1 MTRTRTA
8 TLDPTLSAMVI
19 SRQPLYYA
27 EGGDDQEDRPGHVR
41 AASSL
46 AWIRDE
52 IALVQDDAN
61 FVALWHPQVGRARA
75 VALPRGEG
83 GLRQFDDHRGN
94 KKYKLDLEACPAL
107 TDSDGPTLLA
117 FGSGS
122 KKRRRRIAM
131 VDRWHDATPR
141 VTLVEATSLY
151 ERLEDERAFAGS
163 DMNIEGALVDGDVL
177 RFFARGNGA
186 PRDGLHPVD
195 ATCEIPLDALLA
207 YLHGGARTRPPSPA
221 AVQQYDL
228 GVLDDVVLGFT
239 DATAMGVHTL
249 YSAAAEASKDSI
261 SDGMVTGSAIGVI
274 APDGRTR
281 YALLT
286 DQTGRPLRDKV
297 EGVVLS
303 RTTTREAFVVVDPDD
318 ATRPSE
324 LCVVELSGPWGD

>member
-8 TLDPTLSAMVI
+8 ALDPTLSAMVI

-27 EGGDDQEDRPGHVR
+27 EGGDAHEDRPEHVR

-61 FVALWHPQVGRARA
+61 FVALLHPERGRARA

-83 GLRQFDDHRGN
+83 GVRQFDDHRGN
-94 KKYKLDLEACPAL
+94 KKHKLDLEACAAL
-107 TDSDGPTLLA
+107 TDADGPTLLA

-131 VDRWHDATPR
+131 VDRWHDVAPR

-151 ERLEDERAFAGS
+151 ERLEEERAFAGS

-177 RFFARGNGA
+177 RFFSRGNGA
-186 PRDGLHPVD
+186 PRDGRHPLD

-207 YLHGGARTRPPSPA
+207 YLRDGARMRPPSPM
-221 AVQQYDL
+221 AVQPYDL
-228 GVLDDVVLGFT
+228 GALDGVLLGFT
-239 DATAMGVHTL
+239 DATLMGEHVL

-261 SDGMVTGSAIGVI
+261 SDGLVTGSAIGVI
-274 APDGRTR
+274 SPDGRTR
-281 YALLT
+281 YAVLT
-286 DQTGRPLRDKV
+286 DPMGRPLRDKV

-303 RTTTREAFVVVDPDD
+303 RTTPHQGFVVVDPDD
-318 ATRPSE
+318 AGRPSE
-324 LCVVELSGPWGD
+324 LCVLELGGPWGD